1 MPTIPPVNTQ
11 QVLSMGTHAEQLQQ
25 SIQNQ
30 GSLLASHLD
39 QERQAEDELTRAG
52 VQYPDESSPSIEIRG
67 DGRRGDARRGSR
79 QKNEE
84 EEGSGSA
91 DHPACPESGLG
102 LRIDLT
108 V

>member
-39 QERQAEDELTRAG
+39 QERQAEDELKRAG
-52 VQYPDESSPSIEIRG
+52 VQ
-67 DGRRGDARRGSR
+67 
-79 QKNEE
+79 
-84 EEGSGSA
+84 
-91 DHPACPESGLG
+91 
-102 LRIDLT
+102 
-108 V
+108 